1 MGQVGDKLREY
12 RLGHGLSKR
21 SLASQIGVS
30 APTLVR
36 WEEGTAVPTDYNLYR
51 IERLLAGSPPAAPP
65 RTGCS

>member
-1 MGQVGDKLREY
+1 MR
-12 RLGHGLSKR
+12 HGLSKR
-21 SLASQIGVS
+21 ILASQIGVS